1 MAEALD
7 PKTKELVGIA
17 AAVAGHCQP
26 CFVYHHKTAL
36 QFGVTAEEIREA
48 VELARAVRGAGDRH
62 MDEFV
67 VRRLSGD
74 ASANSAANE

>member
-1 MAEALD
+1 MAEGLD

-26 CFVYHHKTAL
+26 CFAYHYKEAL
-36 QFGVTAEEIREA
+36 NLGATREEIQGA
-48 VELARAVRGAGDRH
+48 VELARAVRSAGDRH

-67 VRRLSGD
+67 TRRMSE
-74 ASANSAANE
+74 AVPQAP

>member
-26 CFVYHHKTAL
+26 CFAYHHKTAL
-36 QFGVTAEEIREA
+36 QSGATAEEIREA

-74 ASANSAANE
+74 APANPAANE